1 MIETERKTLVVDESG
16 AGDYRTLTEAVA
28 ACAATPDEP
37 VRFYIRHGIYEERPF
52 IELADYVIEGEYRNA
67 TVITASVGG
76 RDPWPGE
83 VKTGTF
89 RSATL
94 FLGGG
99 RAVVRNLTVQN
110 NAGDGAKAG
119 QALAVYA
126 DASRVLMENVNL
138 YGNQDTLFTAPLPL
152 QEREQNGFRGPREN
166 TPRLD
171 TVQYY
176 KNCTIRGNI
185 DFIFGGANAVFDTCR
200 LEPWHHISGTCYITA
215 PSTPAGKP
223 GYLFVNCTVQGS
235 CAPGS
240 VYLGR
245 PWRADAACYWLD
257 CALSDEVCADGWD
270 NWRDPENEKTA
281 RFGEHGSTGPG
292 SAAKRAF
299 GSVDD
304 DSEANAQR
312 EMYARVKA
320 EFGVE

>member
-1 MIETERKTLVVDESG
+1 MTETERKTLVVDESG

-245 PWRADAACYWLD
+245 PWRAGAACYWLD

-270 NWRDPENEKTA
+270 NWRDPENENA

-304 DSEANAQR
+304 DNEANAQR

>member
-1 MIETERKTLVVDESG
+1 MERKLVTVAVDGSAEFTTLTAAAAAQDPAQPLHFVLG
-16 AGDYRTLTEAVA
+16 AGTY
-28 ACAATPDEP
+28 
-37 VRFYIRHGIYEERPF
+37 YERPF
-52 IELADYVIEGEYRNA
+52 LELADYIITGA
-67 TVITASVGG
+67 GMGQTVISAGAAG

-83 VKTGTF
+83 ERTGTF
-89 RSATL
+89 RSQTL

-99 RAVVRNLTVQN
+99 SARLEHLTVEN
-110 NAGDGAKAG
+110 TAGDGADRG

-126 DASRVLMENVNL
+126 DASRVCMVDVSLH
-138 YGNQDTLFTAPLPL
+138 GNQDTLFTAPLPL
-152 QEREQNGFRGPREN
+152 AVRQKNGFRGPREN

-304 DSEANAQR
+304 DNEANAQR